1 MDLRRGKDFPS
12 ALLLMKL
19 WITLLLNAGISG
31 AASVDYDGW
40 KVLEVYLETVSDD
53 VIPPTLIKLEDMEAE
68 GYLALLSVS
77 KVKGTAEVTVSP
89 EALEDLSKMQDDGL
103 ITFDIISDNLGKILE
118 SETRQQQ
125 QRKVLRSSITFDS
138 YMSYNDM
145 TSYLESLE
153 AEYPN
158 KVRVK
163 EVGKSVEMRPIY
175 LVRLTNNIGDN
186 TEKNVV
192 FIDGGIHAREWV
204 SPHSALYI
212 IKNLLSASK
221 FTENTEWQIIP
232 MLNPDG
238 YVYTWESNRM
248 WRKNRA
254 SFSTCHGVD
263 LNRNFGYKWGGL
275 GTSNN
280 PCSDIYKGPSA
291 FSEPESQ
298 ALRDAMLP
306 LAGKVKAYITFH
318 SYGQYIIYPWGYST
332 QVTHPQTA
340 TMNQAGKVMARK
352 IKRQTGAVYRVG
364 NSAVSYYPAAGASD
378 DWTSHEMK
386 VTYVYTIEL
395 RDTGSYGF
403 IIPANQILPTVK
415 DAWTAAKYMGKL
427 VERKYT

>member
-1 MDLRRGKDFPS
+1 MDLRHGKVFPS
-12 ALLLMKL
+12 ALLLLKL
-19 WITLLLNAGISG
+19 WITLLLNPGISR

-89 EALEDLSKMQDDGL
+89 EALEDLTKMQDDGL